1 MRLLIVICMLLQ
13 LPAFAQTEFQK
24 LSFDE
29 ALAAAKAEGK
39 MVFVDCYTTWCGPC
53 KMMTERVFPLK
64 EVGDYLNGKFVC
76 VKFDMEKGEG
86 KELAAK
92 YYVNSYPTFLVLT
105 ADGRQAHRLVG
116 AVLDGGEFIRKVE
129 DGLNE
134 NSIAN
139 LERRYA
145 AGERGT
151 EFVVRYVAALK
162 GAGETARARE
172 VATDFLNLLTDEE
185 RTSAA
190 CWPIYEDAELSPAG
204 SGNML
209 YLLRRLPQFREGV
222 GAEKVDARVGLLF
235 ETQLEDILR
244 GRNRDASAENVEAIE
259 KLLDAYG
266 LRDYGRLSACA
277 SLAKA
282 MLTGDAAAA
291 LTACREAFVGMSDE
305 KLSYLYFYPLTA
317 LKGRWTKEQKKELE
331 KLTAELVAQAQDEV
345 LKSSLDGFAK
355 GMLPNL

>member
-1 MRLLIVICMLLQ
+1 MIVICMLLQ

>member
-1 MRLLIVICMLLQ
+1 MIVICMLLQ
-13 LPAFAQTEFQK
+13 LPALAQKGTEFRK
-24 LSFDE
+24 LTFEE
-29 ALAAAKAEGK
+29 ALAAAKEEGK

-53 KMMTERVFPLK
+53 KMMTEKVFPLK

-116 AVLDGGEFIRKVE
+116 AVLDGGEFVRKVE

-151 EFVVRYVAALK
+151 EFVVGYVAALK

-172 VATDFLNLLTDEE
+172 VATDFLNLLTDGE

-204 SGNML
+204 SGNAL
-209 YLLRRLPQFREGV
+209 YLLRRVAQFREGV
-222 GAEKVDARVGLLF
+222 GAEKVNARVASML
-235 ETQLEDILR
+235 ETQVEDILR
-244 GRNRDASAENVEAIE
+244 GRNRDASAENVGAIE
-259 KLLDAYG
+259 KLLDVYG
-266 LRDYGRLSACA
+266 LQDYGRLSACVA
-277 SLAKA
+277 LAKA
-282 MLTGDAAAA
+282 MLAGDSAAA

-317 LKGRWTKEQKKELE
+317 LKGKWTAEQKEELE
-331 KLTAELVAQAQDEV
+331 KLTAELVAGARDEV

>member
-1 MRLLIVICMLLQ
+1 MRLLILICMLLQ
-13 LPAFAQTEFQK
+13 LPALAQTEFQK

-29 ALAAAKAEGK
+29 ALAAAKVEGK

-139 LERRYA
+139 LERRN
-145 AGERGT
+145 
-151 EFVVRYVAALK
+151 
-162 GAGETARARE
+162 ARR
-172 VATDFLNLLTDEE
+172 
-185 RTSAA
+185 
-190 CWPIYEDAELSPAG
+190 
-204 SGNML
+204 
-209 YLLRRLPQFREGV
+209 
-222 GAEKVDARVGLLF
+222 
-235 ETQLEDILR
+235 
-244 GRNRDASAENVEAIE
+244 
-259 KLLDAYG
+259 
-266 LRDYGRLSACA
+266 
-277 SLAKA
+277 
-282 MLTGDAAAA
+282 
-291 LTACREAFVGMSDE
+291 
-305 KLSYLYFYPLTA
+305 
-317 LKGRWTKEQKKELE
+317 
-331 KLTAELVAQAQDEV
+331 
-345 LKSSLDGFAK
+345 
-355 GMLPNL
+355 